1 MAEYPELE
9 LKEPENNVEEE
20 EEIKMES
27 ASFVIILL
35 GTKAIFGI
43 ILPGSHESSLQK

>member
-1 MAEYPELE
+1 MALVDRSSRRTMY
-9 LKEPENNVEEE
+9 VEEE

-35 GTKAIFGI
+35 GTKAIFGT
-43 ILPGSHESSLQK
+43 ILPGSHESGLQK